1 MWQAF
6 NNQQSRLSV
15 PEILYPQIQ
24 TAGVQKHFGKK
35 FQKVPPQKAK
45 FEFAMQQLCT

>member
-6 NNQQSRLSV
+6 NNQQSRLPV

-24 TAGVQKHFGKK
+24 TAGVQKHFEKNSRK
-35 FQKVPPQKAK
+35 FPPKAK